1 MAMDLDQIEMRQTI
15 DQTRRGDLANPPEI
29 IGINLVDIA
38 TGELFSA
45 GRDAV
50 EHLIGP
56 IEIVNGA
63 EDEIE
68 PVPIFLYPRA
78 PGGGRFRIVVQ
89 LEAGANFNV

>member
-1 MAMDLDQIEMRQTI
+1 
-15 DQTRRGDLANPPEI
+15 
-29 IGINLVDIA
+29 
-38 TGELFSA
+38 
-45 GRDAV
+45 
-50 EHLIGP
+50 LIGP